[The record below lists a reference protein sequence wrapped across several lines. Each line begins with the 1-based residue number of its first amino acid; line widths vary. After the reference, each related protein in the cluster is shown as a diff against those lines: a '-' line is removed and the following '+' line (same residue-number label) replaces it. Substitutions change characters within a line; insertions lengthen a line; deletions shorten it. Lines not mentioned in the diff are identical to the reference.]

1 MTATTPLSW
10 PIGRPRTQRPTVSQ
24 FATTGP
30 RALKHLA
37 QQVHLL
43 GGKHLVVSSNLPV
56 TRYTEEPKWS
66 AKVPTDGGVAV
77 YFELEGE
84 EVCFACDR
92 WYYVEENVRAIGKTL
107 EALRGINR
115 WGTDDMVRASFQ
127 GFAALPETTGRP
139 WWEVLGVDPD
149 AARPVIDAA
158 YRRKL
163 KQTHPDIGGDR
174 ELFDEV
180 QEAYRVATDGVIAR

>member
-10 PIGRPRTQRPTVSQ
+10 PIGRPRTQHPTVSQ
-24 FATTGP
+24 FATTGH

-43 GGKHLVVSSNLPV
+43 GGKHLVVSTNLPV

-66 AKVPTDGGVAV
+66 AKVPQDGGVAV
-77 YFELEGE
+77 YFELDGE

-107 EALRGINR
+107 EALRGIER

-127 GFAALPETTGRP
+127 GFTALPAEAGRG
-139 WWEVLGVDPD
+139 WWEVLGVQPD
-149 AARPVIDAA
+149 ASRAEIDAA
-158 YRRKL
+158 YRRQL
-163 KQTHPDIGGDR
+163 KRHHPDVGGSR
-174 ELFDEV
+174 EAFDAV
-180 QEAYRVATDGVIAR
+180 QAAYRDATALVNA

>member
-30 RALKHLA
+30 KALKHLA
-37 QQVHLL
+37 EQVRLL
-43 GGKHLVVSSNLPV
+43 GGKHLIVSSNLPV

-66 AKVPTDGGVAV
+66 AKLPADGGVAV
-77 YFELEGE
+77 YFELDGE

-127 GFAALPETTGRP
+127 GFTALPAEVGRG
-139 WWEVLGVDPD
+139 WWDVLDVLPG
-149 AARPVIDAA
+149 ASRAQIDAA
-158 YRRKL
+158 YRQQL
-163 KQTHPDIGGDR
+163 KRHHPDLGGDR
-174 ELFDEV
+174 EMFLALQD
-180 QEAYRVATDGVIAR
+180 AYEQATGGVLAR